1 MKAYPD
7 IFSRNLPPNQVYKIR
22 HRFLLKS
29 PNTTVRKASAEAAVN
44 IRDLSV
50 RPSKMKLQTKPQVYN
65 NVRLKHSVPEKA
77 AVTNIS
83 FSIRLPKPTVEI
95 HSHRRVSQRSN
106 IPPPTYHKRKL
117 SDKFDRLMGD
127 LNAIGKEFE
136 ALSRTKDQ
144 FPIRS
149 LGNESVFKGENS
161 NYDENEYDPI
171 VYKKLKRIGV
181 DSAFLGT
188 LKKIGLKPRVA
199 RRSQSEVKLKREEI
213 LRKQLTEVKLRMLE
227 KEFGMKDRNISISLS
242 DSSRSK
248 SFQITPVKQT
258 NKETKSKSVSKRSSL
273 KISRRKSESSH
284 SDLTEYKIFR
294 LPKPHI
300 RIMNNPLQKLLNKKR
315 LRSTLLKDFNVDGK
329 LADLIRH
336 KIHL

>member
-65 NVRLKHSVPEKA
+65 NVRLKHLVPEKA
-77 AVTNIS
+77 AVTNLS
-83 FSIRLPKPTVEI
+83 FSIRIPKPAVEI
-95 HSHRRVSQRSN
+95 HSNRRVSQASN
-106 IPPPTYHKRKL
+106 IPPLIYHKRKL
-117 SDKFDRLMGD
+117 SNTFDRLMGD

-136 ALSRTKDQ
+136 ALSRTKEQ
-144 FPIRS
+144 FHRRS
-149 LGNESVFKGENS
+149 LGDESGLKAENS

-171 VYKKLKRIGV
+171 VYKKLRRIGV
-181 DSAFLGT
+181 DSAFLGS
-188 LKKIGLKPRVA
+188 LKKIGVKPRVT

-227 KEFGMKDRNISISLS
+227 KEFGMKNRNISISLS

-248 SFQITPVKQT
+248 SFQNTPVKQT
-258 NKETKSKSVSKRSSL
+258 NKEIKTKSASKRSSL
-273 KISRRKSESSH
+273 KISRRRSDSSR
-284 SDLTEYKIFR
+284 SDLPEYKIFR

-300 RIMNNPLQKLLNKKR
+300 RIMNNPLHKLLNKKR
-315 LRSTLLKDFNVDGK
+315 LRSTVLKDFNVEDK

-336 KIHL
+336 NIHI